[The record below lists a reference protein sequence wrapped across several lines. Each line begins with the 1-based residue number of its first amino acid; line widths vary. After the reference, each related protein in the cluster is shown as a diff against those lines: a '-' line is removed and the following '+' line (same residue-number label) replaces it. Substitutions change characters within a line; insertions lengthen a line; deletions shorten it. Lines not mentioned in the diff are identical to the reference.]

1 MGTRNTKIINIL
13 AKNVIDT
20 FLETAKSFML
30 KIFREALEVKY
41 SQTNAA
47 ITANM
52 YLNQT
57 SHHLFHSKAPIIYNQ
72 KTIAISINITKQH
85 IH

>member
-20 FLETAKSFML
+20 FLEMAKSFML

-57 SHHLFHSKAPIIYNQ
+57 SVNHQYSVPTIYQRVNR
-72 KTIAISINITKQH
+72 TSIFE
-85 IH
+85 

>member
-1 MGTRNTKIINIL
+1 MGTRNAKIINIL

-20 FLETAKSFML
+20 FLEMAKSFML
-30 KIFREALEVKY
+30 KIFKEALEVKY
-41 SQTNAA
+41 NQTNAA

-57 SHHLFHSKAPIIYNQ
+57 SHHLFHSKAPIIYNP

>member
-13 AKNVIDT
+13 AKKVIDT
-20 FLETAKSFML
+20 FLEMAKSFML

-52 YLNQT
+52 YLN
-57 SHHLFHSKAPIIYNQ
+57 LIIAL
-72 KTIAISINITKQH
+72 K
-85 IH
+85 

>member
-20 FLETAKSFML
+20 FLEMAKSFML

-52 YLNQT
+52 YLKQT
-57 SHHLFHSKAPIIYNQ
+57 SHHLFHSKAPIN
-72 KTIAISINITKQH
+72 TALN
-85 IH
+85 

>member
-13 AKNVIDT
+13 AKKVIDT
-20 FLETAKSFML
+20 FLEMAKSFML

-52 YLNQT
+52 YLN
-57 SHHLFHSKAPIIYNQ
+57 
-72 KTIAISINITKQH
+72 
-85 IH
+85 

>member
-13 AKNVIDT
+13 AKNVIDI
-20 FLETAKSFML
+20 FLEMAKSFML

-57 SHHLFHSKAPIIYNQ
+57 SHHLFHSKAPIN
-72 KTIAISINITKQH
+72 TALN
-85 IH
+85 

>member
-13 AKNVIDT
+13 AKNVIDI
-20 FLETAKSFML
+20 FLEMAKSFML

-52 YLNQT
+52 CISPLQRPHYFTSSYTYL
-57 SHHLFHSKAPIIYNQ
+57 FSKKVILLSFLGCR
-72 KTIAISINITKQH
+72 IA
-85 IH
+85 